1 MVDRGKV
8 GSDVSVDDPK
18 EFLSLRGAP
27 LPVSYRIH
35 GASGWAEAQGVWTKV
50 RVADRR
56 QDHSSGCVS
65 HPILQGRHPQGACLA
80 VRFGDVPPSDG
91 GRRARCRLS
100 CLGDSRELLC
110 QVFIDDGHGNA
121 VTSRRHTT
129 RVLCDGVL
137 SPSAPRPVLP

>member
-1 MVDRGKV
+1 MSPSMTPKNFLRSVVLPCLYRTASMVRLGG
-8 GSDVSVDDPK
+8 GSPRSPDESPRRR
-18 EFLSLRGAP
+18 S
-27 LPVSYRIH
+27 
-35 GASGWAEAQGVWTKV
+35 
-50 RVADRR
+50 R